1 MGFAMSTHAMATP
14 VSGSWILR
22 VDTLYSKNDK
32 SVTREVGLKCYSNV
46 KLFKAQEIDWVKL
59 VAIYQNL
66 STLDVKMASQ
76 C

>member
-14 VSGSWILR
+14 LSGSWILR
-22 VDTLYSKNDK
+22 VDTSYSKMI
-32 SVTREVGLKCYSNV
+32 SVTREVGLKCYYSYV
-46 KLFKAQEIDWVKL
+46 KLFKALDIDWVKL
-59 VAIYQNL
+59 VTSYQNL